1 MTFVKCTVNCGPLLQ
16 NTQNLVT
23 VNENGRVIMIFEL
36 IWDSLG
42 IFTPGM
48 SVSAF
53 GHSAQAL
60 IGREYVPTPVLGEA

>member
-1 MTFVKCTVNCGPLLQ
+1 MTFVKLTVNCGSLLQ

-23 VNENGRVIMIFEL
+23 LNENGRVIMVFEL
-36 IWDSLG
+36 IRDSLG

-60 IGREYVPTPVLGEA
+60 IGREICTTVLDEA